1 MAGMRTLHGKQVSV
15 WHAQVTG
22 YFLKYRF
29 LKYLHGAPGPAAKP
43 GPDDRRRMPGLVCPA
58 A

>member
-15 WHAQVTG
+15 WHARVTG

-29 LKYLHGAPGPAAKP
+29 LKYRAQCAGTGREAGPG
-43 GPDDRRRMPGLVCPA
+43 
-58 A
+58 